1 MPVYAYRCQ
10 SCGVKFKKTQLF
22 SDKPL
27 TRCRECG
34 TRTVRRVPQLPAI
47 VFKGRGWYS
56 TDHRS
61 SSGATSTLAGKNDQA
76 ESSTS
81 PAGEK
86 NSA

>member
-10 SCGVKFKKTQLF
+10 SCGVKFKIEQSF

-27 TRCRECG
+27 TRCQECG

-47 VFKGRGWYS
+47 VFKGPGWYS

-61 SSGATSTLAGKNDQA
+61 SSSPTGTLGRKNDRA
-76 ESSTS
+76 ESSS
-81 PAGEK
+81 GEK
-86 NSA
+86 NRA